1 MSIVPPVDTSA
12 AQDLPAAQRAG
23 PPTPHANSGR
33 RLSKTLMR
41 ADSQDVAG
49 SKNWGLVTIP
59 KPGGEPTVIRVIQ
72 SEVAEDSNMMKITW
86 MWSHKD
92 VTHQVELRHG
102 RRSGI
107 RKIYVD
113 KVLQDRIKSVRN
125 LLSDTGS
132 SHDFKVGEHE
142 GAVTISPKGVTGFTY
157 QLRLD
162 GQGIEQSIVRPPA
175 PAGRARRLARARHPM
190 GLAAP
195 RRRTARKPRRRSTLA
210 RARCSC
216 RRRRR
221 GWA

>member
-1 MSIVPPVDTSA
+1 
-12 AQDLPAAQRAG
+12 
-23 PPTPHANSGR
+23 
-33 RLSKTLMR
+33 MR

-157 QLRLD
+157 QLKLD

-175 PAGRARRLARARHPM
+175 PACRARRLARARHPM

-195 RRRTARKPRRRSTLA
+195 RRRTEEGGALATPGGAIGAATAANALPAGGGTPRVAQGSVDSTERLA
-210 RARCSC
+210 EDGDYYSRA
-216 RRRRR
+216 
-221 GWA
+221 